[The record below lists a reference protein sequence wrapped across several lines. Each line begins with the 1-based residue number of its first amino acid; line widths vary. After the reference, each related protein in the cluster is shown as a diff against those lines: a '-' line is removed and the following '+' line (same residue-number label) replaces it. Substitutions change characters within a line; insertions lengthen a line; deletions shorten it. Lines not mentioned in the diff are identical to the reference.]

1 MKSYIIY
8 KFSEHNIVKEQLSY
22 FQTKCAD
29 FEPLLLPESN
39 KKDWHGPALKKIRE
53 ADCAIYFV
61 SAESAKSPNVDWE
74 LERFIKYQKPIYTI
88 RMEDFKGYNSVLYR
102 KDSFGN
108 IERMDKSRNMYSKDV
123 DADKLIKYI
132 NNNLEMD
139 ISEEVVVHKEMDPN
153 ILMEQYKAYL
163 QTSEDVVSRR
173 QSVSNFYITVNS
185 TLLSVLSTVL
195 ALISAL
201 DLQYSRLTVILGC
214 YLVPVLGLVLC
225 YNWRRLVGSY
235 GQLNAAKMKV
245 ISALEKNLPF
255 NIYDIEWKVQT
266 DRLGKHRYVSFT
278 RIEKLIPFLFSVIYV
293 IILIIAVVLTVTY
306 IL

>member
-8 KFSEHNIVKEQLSY
+8 KFGKDQQVKEQLTY
-22 FQTKCAD
+22 FQSQCAD
-29 FEPLLLPESN
+29 FEPLLLPESD
-39 KKDWHGPALKKIRE
+39 KKNWHGPALKKIRE

-61 SAESAKSPNVDWE
+61 SADSAESTNVDWE
-74 LERFIKYQKPIYTI
+74 LAHFIKYQKPIYTI
-88 RMEDFKGYNSVLYR
+88 KLQDFKGYNEILYR
-102 KDSFGN
+102 KNPFGN
-108 IERMDKSRNMYSKDV
+108 LERIDKSRNMYSKEV
-123 DADKLIKYI
+123 NADKLIKYI

-139 ISEEVVVHKEMDPN
+139 LGEELVLHKEMDPTL
-153 ILMEQYKAYL
+153 LMEQYKAYL

-185 TLLSVLSTVL
+185 TLLSVLSTII

-201 DLQYSRLTVILGC
+201 DLQYSRLTVVLGC
-214 YLVPVLGLVLC
+214 FLVPLLGLVLC
-225 YNWRRLVGSY
+225 FNWRRIVSSY

-266 DRLGKHRYVSFT
+266 DRLGKRRYVSFT
-278 RIEKLIPFLFSVIYV
+278 RIEKLIPFLFSVIYG
-293 IILIIAVVLTVTY
+293 IILIAAVVLAVTFV
-306 IL
+306 L